1 MDLVLATKNRDKIR
15 EIKHLLRGLK
25 TKVLSIEDYPDLPE
39 VHEDGETLRDNAI
52 KKAVTIAAYTGKWA
66 LADDTGLEVKVLN
79 GAPGVYSARFAGPGC
94 KYIDNNKK
102 LLKLLGDLPINKRKA
117 QFKCVM
123 ALADP
128 QGKVHTV
135 SGVINGYIGTRMQGT
150 QGFGY
155 DPVFVVPEYGKT
167 FAQLG
172 LKTKNQI
179 SHRGKALE
187 KIKKVI
193 QRTLDSVQ
201 RTGNRHKA

>member
-1 MDLVLATKNRDKIR
+1 MELVLATKNRDKIK
-15 EIKHLLRGLK
+15 EIRHLLRGLK
-25 TKVLSIEDYPDLPE
+25 VKILSIEDYPDLPE

-66 LADDTGLEVKVLN
+66 LADDTGLAVAALA

-102 LLKLLGDLPINKRKA
+102 LLRLLADLPKSKRQA
-117 QFKCVM
+117 QFTCVI

-128 QGKVHTV
+128 REKVHSVT
-135 SGVINGYIGTRMQGT
+135 GVINGYIGTELKGQH
-150 QGFGY
+150 GFGY

-172 LKTKNQI
+172 LKTKNKI
-179 SHRGKALE
+179 SHRGRALE
-187 KIKKVI
+187 KMKKVI
-193 QRTLDSVQ
+193 QKLLVD
-201 RTGNRHKA
+201 

>member
-1 MDLVLATKNRDKIR
+1 MELVLATKNRDKIK
-15 EIKHLLRGLK
+15 EIEHLLRGLK
-25 TKVLSIEDYPDLPE
+25 IKILSIEDYPDLPE
-39 VHEDGETLRDNAI
+39 VHEAGETLRDNAI

-66 LADDTGLEVKVLN
+66 LADDTGLAVAALD

-102 LLKLLGDLPINKRKA
+102 LLKLLSDLPINKRKA
-117 QFKCVM
+117 QFKCVI
-123 ALADP
+123 ALSDP
-128 QGKVHTV
+128 RGKAHAV
-135 SGVINGYIGTRMQGT
+135 SGVINGYIGTKMKGER
-150 QGFGY
+150 GFGY

-187 KIKKVI
+187 KMKKVI
-193 QRTLDSVQ
+193 KKMIVDC
-201 RTGNRHKA
+201 